1 MGLASSPW
9 LNDEPILFFVDTEQ
23 PLAAALVCISVCADN
38 THF

>member
-9 LNDEPILFFVDTEQ
+9 PNDEPILFFVDTEQ